1 MIDIIILFLLFVKR
15 ERLLIFF
22 KQIIKLLKIT
32 NKCYIIFISIFV
44 YICLKLSAFIYFGKE
59 QNDAGSL

>member
-1 MIDIIILFLLFVKR
+1 MIDIIIFFLFFVKQKI
-15 ERLLIFF
+15 LLIFY

-44 YICLKLSAFIYFGKE
+44 YICLKLSAFIYFEKE